1 MHTAEQMVRELMS
14 LGAQQETGLKIS
26 VPEPREKQQAYEN
39 QGCQGITLHAPDLIA
54 TQTKQHNLQ
63 SVLG

>member
-1 MHTAEQMVRELMS
+1 MVRKLMS
-14 LGAQQETGLKIS
+14 LGAQQETGLKS
-26 VPEPREKQQAYEN
+26 VPEPREKQQAYAN
-39 QGCQGITLHAPDLIA
+39 QGCQGLTLHAPDLIA

>member
-1 MHTAEQMVRELMS
+1 MS
-14 LGAQQETGLKIS
+14 LGAQQETGLKS
-26 VPEPREKQQAYEN
+26 VPEPREKQQAYAN
-39 QGCQGITLHAPDLIA
+39 QGCQGLTLHAPDLIA